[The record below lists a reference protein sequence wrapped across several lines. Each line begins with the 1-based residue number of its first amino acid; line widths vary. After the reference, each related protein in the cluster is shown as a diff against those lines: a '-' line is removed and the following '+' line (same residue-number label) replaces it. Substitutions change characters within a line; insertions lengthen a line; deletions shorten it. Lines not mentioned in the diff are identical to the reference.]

1 MVRQRL
7 KLAAV
12 SPKLLEVYAEDG
24 MTVEQL
30 MAFTVTGDHARQEQ
44 VWDQLQTGH
53 SREPYVIRRMLTDG
67 VIRATDKRVRFVGI
81 DAYEAAGGVV
91 LRDLFEQDQGGWL
104 QDSALL
110 DKLVAEKLR
119 AEVETIRA
127 EGWKWIEAANEF
139 PYGHAAGLR
148 RLTGEIV
155 PLDDEGQARVD
166 ALRAEHEKL
175 EAQCDTGEFSSEID
189 QRLDA
194 IEAELKA
201 IERRPLAY
209 EPEEVS
215 RAGAFVSITADG
227 MLRVERG
234 YVRSEDEPKVEPE
247 EVEACGESTASPPPS
262 DRLADAGNSTGV
274 NEAAMP
280 AAEDE
285 PRDDDGLKPLSD
297 RLVTELTSFK
307 TLALRDAL
315 GNDPDA
321 AFLAVLHALCLK
333 AFYHF
338 GADSCLEIEARSAGF
353 ANQAPGLADSAPA
366 RAIEERH
373 RRWADQLPREP
384 EALWDALTAFD
395 GDSRAMLFAHCA
407 ALTVNAVHEPYQR
420 HPKALAHADRLGD
433 AIGLDLVEAGW
444 MPTAENYLGR
454 VPKARILEAVRE
466 AKGDQ
471 AAELIDHLKKGDMA
485 REAERLLE
493 GSGWLPEPLRGLE
506 VSRPSTDD
514 PATDGPVAVDDM
526 ADLPA
531 FLAADLPEAI
541 AAE

>member
-1 MVRQRL
+1 
-7 KLAAV
+7 
-12 SPKLLEVYAEDG
+12 
-24 MTVEQL
+24 
-30 MAFTVTGDHARQEQ
+30 
-44 VWDQLQTGH
+44 
-53 SREPYVIRRMLTDG
+53 
-67 VIRATDKRVRFVGI
+67 
-81 DAYEAAGGVV
+81 V

-104 QDSALL
+104 QDAALL
-110 DKLVAEKLR
+110 DRLVVEKLQVE
-119 AEVETIRA
+119 AETIRA
-127 EGWKWIEAANEF
+127 EGWKWVEAANEF

-155 PLDDEGQARVD
+155 PINDKAQARLN

-201 IERRPLAY
+201 IEQRPLVY
-209 EPEEVS
+209 DPEEIG
-215 RAGAFVSITADG
+215 RAGAFVSIAADG
-227 MLRVERG
+227 ALRVERG
-234 YVRSEDEPKVEPE
+234 YVRPDDEPKVEPE
-247 EVEACGESTASPPPS
+247 DAEKVGEPENSSATSGQ
-262 DRLADAGNSTGV
+262 DAGVHPSAAIDS
-274 NEAAMP
+274 EAG
-280 AAEDE
+280 AAADE
-285 PRDDDGLKPLSD
+285 PVEDDGLKPLSD

-307 TLALRDAL
+307 TLALREAL

-321 AFLAVLHALCLK
+321 AFLAVLHVLCLK
-333 AFYHF
+333 AFYTF

-366 RAIEERH
+366 KAIEEWH

-384 EALWDALTAFD
+384 EALWDALVAFD
-395 GDSRAMLFAHCA
+395 GDSRTMLFAHCV

-420 HPKALAHADRLGD
+420 HPKALAHADRLGE
-433 AIGLDLVEAGW
+433 AVGLDLVEAGW
-444 MPTAENYLGR
+444 TPTADNYLGR
-454 VPKARILEAVRE
+454 APKARILEAVRE

-506 VSRPSTDD
+506 VSRPSTDE
-514 PATDGPVAVDDM
+514 PAPDGPASTDD
-526 ADLPA
+526 APDLPA
-531 FLAADLPEAI
+531 FLAVDLPEAI